1 MLIVLY
7 LHHLHLSFGL
17 KSFYFQE
24 FLEKLVIVISCA
36 QRLPSVSTAVCYFK
50 LLCFTRY
57 SAVSSVWCFR
67 QISKI
72 EFLCHNS
79 LFK

>member
-24 FLEKLVIVISCA
+24 FLEKLVIV
-36 QRLPSVSTAVCYFK
+36 RSVSTAVCYFK

-67 QISKI
+67 EISKI